1 LIVVSACASSTLSEK
16 LSKLPFRFEANGG
29 RDPRKGVL
37 YTARGSNVNLSL
49 GPDENWLTW
58 TNQSSRRKVDVHTR
72 LVGANRAAQMA
83 AEDLLPGAANYF
95 VGAREQWRTDISGY
109 RRVRSRGIY
118 PGIDLVFH
126 GDEGQIEYDFILE
139 PGADP
144 GLIRLELNGQR
155 SLSIAE
161 NGDLVIATTAGDVRW
176 KRPEVY
182 QNNGAARVS
191 VSGRYVLAGNRTV
204 KFELGGYNHQR
215 ELTIDPTLAYA
226 TFLGGTR
233 NDLARGIALDGSG
246 NVYLAGNTTSMTLPT
261 ASAFQPNFGGASTA
275 YNMYGDAFV
284 AKFNSAGALVYL
296 TYLGGSADDGATAI
310 AVDAAGNAYITG
322 ATTSP
327 NFPTMNP
334 YQAHF
339 GGLGGLSA
347 VHSGDAFVT
356 KLNPAGNQLI
366 YSTYLGG
373 SLDDIG
379 TAITVD
385 GAGNAYV
392 AGATA
397 SPNFPISASPYQGGQ
412 RGAGGQPINPDFDAP
427 GWDPG
432 DAFAVRLNASGQ
444 LVAGTYLGGS
454 LDDVAFAIA
463 LDSSGNVYLG
473 GCTISENFPTT
484 AGAVQRNF
492 GGIDENNFFR
502 NSGDGFIAELDP
514 MLGKLLYS
522 TFLGGSGDDLV
533 SGIAVDSSGNI
544 YVTGSTTS
552 GNFATPGAFQLH
564 YAGVSPTVY
573 AEQNFG
579 DAYVAKINP
588 SQTTPVY
595 LTYLGG
601 TSNDAGAAI
610 AIDSA
615 GNAYVTGFT
624 DSSDFPLAGNP
635 LQSGLA
641 GDGGQAL
648 YEDYGDAFVVVV
660 NPTGTALL
668 YSSYYGGRYDDEG
681 YGIALDAS
689 GNVYITGNTVSVNLP
704 TTSTAAQK
712 VYGGGLYG
720 AGGFSTGDA
729 YYAVFSGLVSA
740 HPAISKVANAEGEG
754 LTIAPNTWVEIKGS
768 NLAPAVSSP
777 GCAPGYCWQASDFVN
792 NQLPTTLQGVKVTLN
807 GENAFVYYISGSQI
821 NILTPPDLK
830 AGPVTV
836 QVINNGV
843 ASATFTAQAATVS
856 ESFFV
861 FNGGPYIVAEHLFK
875 TSSGAVALVGP
886 TTLYP
891 GLTSPAAALETI
903 VIYTN
908 GFGATTVPV
917 VSGSETQSGTLPVL
931 PAIQIGNATAQVT
944 FAGLISPG
952 LYQFNVIVPASVQSG
967 DNPIQV
973 TYNGQTTQAGAL
985 ITIK

>member
-1 LIVVSACASSTLSEK
+1 MVVGARGSSTGVEK

-29 RDPRKGVL
+29 RDPHKGVF
-37 YTARGSNVNLSL
+37 YTARGSNMNLSL

-58 TNQSSRRKVDVHTR
+58 TNRSSRRKVDVHTR
-72 LVGANRAAQMA
+72 LVGANRAAQMV

-95 VGAREQWRTDISGY
+95 VGEREQWRTDISGY
-109 RRVRSRGIY
+109 LRVRSRQIY

-126 GDEGQIEYDFILE
+126 GDEGQLEYDFILQ

-155 SLSIAE
+155 SLSIAR

-176 KRPEVY
+176 KKPEVY
-182 QNNGAARVS
+182 QGNGAARVS

-204 KFELGGYNHQR
+204 KFELDSYDHQR
-215 ELTIDPTLAYA
+215 ELIIDPTLAYA
-226 TFLGGTR
+226 TFLGGAR

-246 NVYLAGNTTSMTLPT
+246 NVYIAGNTSSMNLPT
-261 ASAFQPNFGGASTA
+261 TSAFQPNFGGASVA
-275 YNMYGDAFV
+275 YDMYGDAFV

-296 TYLGGSADDGATAI
+296 TYLGGSADDGAAAI
-310 AVDAAGNAYITG
+310 AVDAAGNAYVTG
-322 ATTSP
+322 ATTSL

-339 GGLGGLSA
+339 GGMGGLSA

-373 SLDDIG
+373 SLDDVG
-379 TAITVD
+379 TAIAVD

-397 SPNFPISASPYQGGQ
+397 SPNFPTSASPYQGGL
-412 RGAGGQPINPDFDAP
+412 RGEGGQPINPDFDAP
-427 GWDPG
+427 AWDPG
-432 DAFAVRLNASGQ
+432 DAFAVKLSASGQ
-444 LVAGTYLGGS
+444 LVAGTYLGGG

-463 LDSSGNVYLG
+463 LDSSGNIYLG
-473 GCTISENFPTT
+473 GCTISQDFPTT
-484 AGAVQRNF
+484 AGAIQRNF
-492 GGIDENNFFR
+492 GGVDQNNFFR
-502 NSGDGFIAELDP
+502 NSGDAFIAELDP
-514 MLGKLLYS
+514 TLGKLLYG

-544 YVTGSTTS
+544 YMTGSTTS
-552 GNFATPGAFQLH
+552 GNLATAGAFQSR
-564 YAGVSPTVY
+564 YVGVTTQVY
-573 AEQNFG
+573 VEQTFG
-579 DAYVAKINP
+579 DAFVAKINP
-588 SQTTPVY
+588 SQPAPIY
-595 LTYLGG
+595 LSYLGG
-601 TSNDAGAAI
+601 SSNDAGAAI

-624 DSSDFPLAGNP
+624 DSTDFPLAGNP
-635 LQSGLA
+635 VQSAFA
-641 GDGGQAL
+641 GDGRQAL
-648 YEDYGDAFVVVV
+648 YENYGDAFVAVV

-689 GNVYITGNTVSVNLP
+689 GSVYITGNTVSVNLP

-712 VYGGGLYG
+712 VYAGGLDG
-720 AGGFSTGDA
+720 GGGFSKGDA
-729 YYAVFSGLVSA
+729 YYAVFSGLVSSN
-740 HPAISKVANAEGEG
+740 PAISKVANAEGES

-777 GCAPGYCWQASDFVN
+777 DCAPGYCWQVSDFVN
-792 NQLPTTLQGVKVTLN
+792 NQLPTNLQGVKVTLN

-836 QVINNGV
+836 QVINNGA
-843 ASATFTAQAATVS
+843 ASATFTAQAQTVS

-861 FNGGPYIVAEHLFK
+861 FNGGPYIVAEHLYK
-875 TSSGAVALVGP
+875 TSTGAVALVGP
-886 TTLYP
+886 STLYP
-891 GLTSPAAALETI
+891 GLTSPAAASETI

-908 GFGATTVPV
+908 GFGTTTVNV
-917 VSGSETQSGTLPVL
+917 VSGSETQSGTLPNL
-931 PAIQIGNATAQVT
+931 PVIQIGTATASVT
-944 FAGLISPG
+944 YAGLISPG
-952 LYQFNVIVPASVQSG
+952 LYQFNVVVPASVQSG
-967 DNPIQV
+967 DNPIQAS
-973 TYNGQTTQAGAL
+973 YNGQTTQAGAK